1 MTYAS
6 CYRRAS
12 LLLVTLVG
20 IATAANAVEAVSED
34 AGERGRTWK
43 DGAAVYNGTCV
54 YCQEQKLREA
64 GMSPAKIRFTV
75 RHGHLAMPAF
85 RSTEIDDAELEQL
98 VEYLSQ
104 KEPARK

>member
-6 CYRRAS
+6 YYRWAS
-12 LLLVTLVG
+12 LLLVTLIG
-20 IATAANAVEAVSED
+20 IATAANAIEAVSED

-43 DGAAVYNGTCV
+43 DGAAAYNGICV
-54 YCQEQKLREA
+54 YCHEQKLREA

-85 RSTEIDDAELEQL
+85 RSTEIDDVELEQL
-98 VEYLSQ
+98 AEYLSK
-104 KEPARK
+104 KEPASK